1 MQTFKKE
8 LMKIESLDANHNRSK
23 TPMTNKQDLEAAIN
37 RCFMDC
43 DDSTEGK
50 IKAVSAFLDQ
60 VDQWRD
66 QEALAFIAAT
76 ADPDFNLSPAAFNTT
91 RNRLNPVA

>member
-1 MQTFKKE
+1 MSTITEIQ
-8 LMKIESLDANHNRSK
+8 SAV
-23 TPMTNKQDLEAAIN
+23 N

-43 DDSTEGK
+43 NDSIEGK

-66 QEALAFIAAT
+66 DHAKAYLEAL
-76 ADPDFNLSPAAFNTT
+76 DSNPDLSPEAFDAF
-91 RNRLNPVA
+91 RKVAISVG

>member
-66 QEALAFIAAT
+66 DHAKAYLEAL
-76 ADPDFNLSPAAFNTT
+76 DSNPDLSPAGFTS
-91 RNRLNPVA
+91 RNDLNPVG